1 MDTCPQIR
9 WVVRSRIML
18 RDRNACGPIGRLSP
32 EFSCS
37 LPMGAKK
44 QAEISAQGQNMSP
57 IPAAQYLRMSTEHQH
72 LSTFYR
78 TRSGIAANTA
88 SIP

>member
-1 MDTCPQIR
+1 
-9 WVVRSRIML
+9 
-18 RDRNACGPIGRLSP
+18 
-32 EFSCS
+32 
-37 LPMGAKK
+37 MGAKK